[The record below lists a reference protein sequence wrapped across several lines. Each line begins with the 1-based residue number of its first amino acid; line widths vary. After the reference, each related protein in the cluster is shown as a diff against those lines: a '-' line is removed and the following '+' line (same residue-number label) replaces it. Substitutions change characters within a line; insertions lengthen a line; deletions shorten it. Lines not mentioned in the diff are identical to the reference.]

1 MRVVS
6 NEWKDAVRAVPRKEF
21 EMEISIGLI
30 NQEAQSNANT
40 TSDAHRLSTVNVFDR
55 AKIDFPY
62 ATYEREFFKVNGQML
77 FPSESSNPQ
86 YYNGYISNQL
96 SNENKDISGCTLEIS
111 FPLSCY
117 PLDIKGLTLQFYWF
131 YPTEFEVRWNN
142 QSKVFTND
150 GEKFITDYVF
160 DNVSTPIRI
169 IPKKMNAPYARFR
182 VENIKFG
189 IGLEF
194 TSKEIIDATL
204 TTYTHPISNNLP
216 YKQLMFTVDDID
228 SSFDLENP
236 ISSINFMEQMQTVKV
251 RMGMTLDD
259 RTVEWLDMETLSLQ
273 EWVSEKGKATFKA
286 CDSLTFSEDE
296 YYKGQYYP
304 SGISLYDLAV
314 NVLADMG
321 KEPSEYVLDTYLQA
335 IKVKNPLPV
344 CKYKEALQIIANA
357 GRCYMSQ
364 DSDGKLYIMSN
375 FIPEYE
381 ISSSDKMAYAKLQNV
396 HDGTVTSYYATF
408 EAHAMPIDGSLINAP
423 ETAPFKAETGYVS
436 QSMSGINGV
445 FENPPLI
452 VIQAEARLKTFG
464 LLIKFGLTTATSFD
478 IKTYRNNEEVESLTF
493 ENTDRIWQVLREWQE
508 FDRMDIYIKSVE
520 REHQRVYIDYIEF
533 GDVTDYYISNNE
545 YVETTPRGKL
555 NTKIRNL
562 LINATDFAKADVE
575 DKLVDKD
582 VVYNAGQEDELITF
596 SDPVY
601 GLRADGCTIVE
612 SGTYYAVIRKPAVK
626 ARTSTH
632 ITLYGK
638 KYNVSNNTVSYQI
651 NPKGTDTAF
660 ENPLIDDIEEA
671 YKLAEW
677 IAAYVGEQKDYAFNW
692 RGDPAV
698 ESNDV
703 IYIQNTFLPKMKLRI
718 LKNTINFNGALSG
731 SIEGRKVGGA

>member
-1 MRVVS
+1 MRTVS
-6 NEWKDAVRAVPRKEF
+6 KEWKTSIREVPRKEL

-30 NQEAQSNANT
+30 NQEAQSNGSI
-40 TSDAHRLSTVNVFDR
+40 TSPAHQLSDTNVFGK
-55 AKIDFPY
+55 AKIDLPY

-77 FPSESSNPQ
+77 FPPMASDPS
-86 YYNGYISNQL
+86 YYNGHISKQL
-96 SNENKDISGCTLEIS
+96 SNENKDISGCTLELS

-131 YPTEFEVRWNN
+131 YPTEFEIQWNDK
-142 QSKVFTND
+142 SKVFIND
-150 GEKFITDYVF
+150 GLKFITDFVF
-160 DNVSTPIRI
+160 DSVSTPIKI
-169 IPKKMNAPYARFR
+169 IPRKMNAPYARFR

-216 YKQLMFTVDDID
+216 YKQLTFTVDDRD

-236 ISSINFMEQMQTVKV
+236 TSSINFMEQMQQVKV
-251 RMGMTLDD
+251 RMGMTLENQ
-259 RTVEWLDMETLSLQ
+259 TVEWLDMETLSLQ
-273 EWVSEKGKATFKA
+273 EWISEKGKATFKA
-286 CDSLTFSEDE
+286 CDSLTFSEEE

-304 SGISLYDLAV
+304 SGITLYDLAI
-314 NVLADMG
+314 NVLTDMG
-321 KEPSEYVLDTYLQA
+321 VESNGFELDTYLKSV
-335 IKVKNPLPV
+335 KVKNPIPV
-344 CKYKEALQIIANA
+344 CKYKEALQVIANA

-364 DSDGKLYIMSN
+364 DKDGKLYIMSN
-375 FIPEYE
+375 FMPEYE
-381 ISSSDKMAYAKLQNV
+381 ISSNDKMAYAKLQNV

-408 EAHAMPIDGSLINAP
+408 DTHAMPIDGSMLNTP
-423 ETAPFKAETGYVS
+423 EISPYKAETGYAS
-436 QSMSGINGV
+436 QSMSGLNGV
-445 FENPPLI
+445 FEIPPII

-464 LLIKFGLTTATSFD
+464 LLINFGLTTATSFD
-478 IKTYRNNEEVESLTF
+478 VKTYRNNNLVESLSFVNADST
-493 ENTDRIWQVLREWQE
+493 WQVLREWKE

-545 YVETTPRGKL
+545 YIETTPRGKL
-555 NTKIRNL
+555 NTKVRNIL
-562 LINATDFAKADVE
+562 VNTTNFSKADVE

-601 GLRADGCTIVE
+601 GLHADGCTILE
-612 SGTYYAVIRKPAVK
+612 SGTYYVIIRKPAVK

-632 ITLYGK
+632 ITVYGK

-651 NPKGTDTAF
+651 NPKGSDVPF
-660 ENPLIDDIEEA
+660 ENPLIDDLEEA

-677 IAAYVGEQKDYAFNW
+677 IGEYVGEQKDYAFNW

-698 ESNDV
+698 ESND
-703 IYIQNTFLPKMKLRI
+703 ILYIQNTFLPKMKLRV
-718 LKNTINFNGALSG
+718 LKNTINYNGALSG
-731 SIEGRKVGGA
+731 SIEGRKVSDA